1 MAIYLISLFFN
12 SLISLM
18 GDLELRV
25 LFNFNC
31 LSIFMIY
38 LNLDLILNVEDS
50 AHPMSTD
57 WFSQI

>member
-38 LNLDLILNVEDS
+38 LNLDLILNVEDF
-50 AHPMSTD
+50 ST
-57 WFSQI
+57 SNVN